1 MFLAFRV
8 KTLKLSKG
16 KPQSLKCKTQ
26 HDAKEEETQKET
38 RDQTSAMSSIAS
50 ANKKKIALVAARIF
64 QTALNDTNAPTGR
77 KLLKKA
83 LVGPR
88 LTSWYPEG
96 IRKMDMLFEDPD
108 DKRRKVKLERMK
120 RRGKGPPKKGE
131 GKRAKK
137 K

>member
-1 MFLAFRV
+1 MFSCVSCENSEAFER
-8 KTLKLSKG
+8 KTT
-16 KPQSLKCKTQ
+16 SLKKVKHTD
-26 HDAKEEETQKET
+26 DAKEEETQKE
-38 RDQTSAMSSIAS
+38 RDREMSSIAS

>member
-8 KTLKLSKG
+8 KILKLSKG
-16 KPQSLKCKTQ
+16 KPQSKESKT
-26 HDAKEEETQKET
+26 HGRRERRRNAK
-38 RDQTSAMSSIAS
+38 RARSRMSSIAS

-108 DKRRKVKLERMK
+108 DKRREVKLERMK

>member
-1 MFLAFRV
+1 
-8 KTLKLSKG
+8 
-16 KPQSLKCKTQ
+16 
-26 HDAKEEETQKET
+26 
-38 RDQTSAMSSIAS
+38 MSSIAS

-64 QTALNDTNAPTGR
+64 QTALNDTNVPTGR

-120 RRGKGPPKKGE
+120 ERERTSEERGRE
-131 GKRAKK
+131 ESEEEVNARQNCF
-137 K
+137 

>member
-16 KPQSLKCKTQ
+16 KPQSKESKT
-26 HDAKEEETQKET
+26 HGRRERRRNAKIT

>member
-1 MFLAFRV
+1 
-8 KTLKLSKG
+8 
-16 KPQSLKCKTQ
+16 
-26 HDAKEEETQKET
+26 
-38 RDQTSAMSSIAS
+38 MSSIAS

-64 QTALNDTNAPTGR
+64 QTALNDTNVPTGR

-108 DKRRKVKLERMK
+108 D
-120 RRGKGPPKKGE
+120 G
-131 GKRAKK
+131 RAEDAKTEEPEENAGSK
-137 K
+137 SHDE

>member
-1 MFLAFRV
+1 
-8 KTLKLSKG
+8 
-16 KPQSLKCKTQ
+16 
-26 HDAKEEETQKET
+26 
-38 RDQTSAMSSIAS
+38 MSSIAS

-96 IRKMDMLFEDPD
+96 IRKMDMLFEDPE

>member
-16 KPQSLKCKTQ
+16 KPQSKESKT
-26 HDAKEEETQKET
+26 DAKEEETQKE